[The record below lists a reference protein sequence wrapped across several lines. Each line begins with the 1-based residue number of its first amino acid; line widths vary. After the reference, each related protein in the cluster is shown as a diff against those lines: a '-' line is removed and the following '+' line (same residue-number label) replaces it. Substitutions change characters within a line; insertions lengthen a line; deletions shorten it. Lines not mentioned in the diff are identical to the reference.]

1 MKNSGNE
8 YLGHVEEQWHNILK
22 LYKKF
27 GDKKPVI
34 LFDIQE
40 QKIYAYP
47 YNDFKSLM
55 NEKSQTMLDNQ
66 YSEALLNNK
75 IVVFVRDSEKESL
88 YLHHMLWNRFYLV

>member
-1 MKNSGNE
+1 MKTAGNE
-8 YLGHVEEQWHNILK
+8 YLGCVEEHWPNIVE

-27 GDKKPVI
+27 EDKKPVM

-55 NEKSQTMLDNQ
+55 NEKSQMMLENQ
-66 YSEALLNNK
+66 YSDALLNNK
-75 IVVFVRDSEKESL
+75 MVVFVRDSEKRKLISASYALE
-88 YLHHMLWNRFYLV
+88 